1 MFARARAADKPPGD
15 TVSFG
20 KPALDTSPSRSPAA
34 RRASRRRR
42 RLRQY
47 GVVALFMSPW
57 LIGLVVFTLYPTFAS
72 LYFSFTHYD
81 LLSAPQWVGLSNYQ
95 FMFHDPNFWQSLRNT
110 LWMVV
115 FATPLQVAFAIGCA
129 MVLVRVRQGVGIY
142 RTIFFVPT
150 MVPAVAATL
159 GFVFILNPSGP
170 IDRVLSVLHVPQPL
184 WFEQPAWSK
193 PGLLLLGLWGVGNTM
208 IIFLAALLDVPKELY
223 DAADIEGAGPWQR
236 FRNVTLP
243 MISPVIFF
251 SLVIGVIY
259 GFQYFTEGYVASV
272 GAGLGSPQGS
282 LLFYSIWLYQQ
293 GFQYFH
299 MGYASAMAWVLFI
312 IIMAATLVLIR
323 SSRRWVHYQG
333 GFL

>member
-1 MFARARAADKPPGD
+1 MTSDDEVTFGRAVTAQGAKAVVSRRAR
-15 TVSFG
+15 
-20 KPALDTSPSRSPAA
+20 
-34 RRASRRRR
+34 RRRR
-42 RLRQY
+42 RLRHY
-47 GVVALFMSPW
+47 GVVALFLSPW
-57 LIGLVVFTLYPTFAS
+57 LIGLVTFTLYPTFAS

-81 LLSAPQWVGLSNYQ
+81 LLSAPQWVGLSNYR
-95 FMFHDPNFWQSLRNT
+95 FMLSDPNFWQSLRNT

-115 FATPLQVAFAIGCA
+115 FATPIQVAFAIGCA
-129 MVLVRVRQGVGIY
+129 MVLIRIRRGVGIY

-159 GFVFILNPSGP
+159 GFVFMLNPSGP
-170 IDRVLSVLHVPQPL
+170 IDRILSLLHIPQPI
-184 WFEQPAWSK
+184 WFQQPSWSK
-193 PGLLLLGLWGVGNTM
+193 PGLVLLGLWGVGNTM

-223 DAADIEGAGPWQR
+223 EAADIEGAGPWQR

-259 GFQYFTEGYVASV
+259 GFQYFTEGYVAS
-272 GAGLGSPQGS
+272 GGDPNTLGSPQGS

-312 IIMAATLVLIR
+312 IIMATTLVLVR